1 MRIGIDCRRIL
12 DPKNNESAG
21 IGYYTYY
28 LIKNLL
34 ELDKTNQ
41 YFLFLYDLRIKLDEF
56 KQDNVQIIYFPGLE
70 NLGKVPFFYRH
81 LFVPQILRL
90 YHLDVYHNP
99 AYIIP
104 FFYFGKSV
112 ITVHDLAY
120 YKNPAWFPDHQ
131 FFNTRIL
138 TPWSIFKA
146 KKIIA
151 VSESTKKDL
160 IKYFKVKKEK
170 IEVILEGVDDYC
182 NLSVDES
189 KIEAKFKIS
198 EPYFLA
204 LGTLEP
210 RKNLV
215 RLIEAFNEFLK
226 DNPASNFK
234 LVLAGKKGWKYEPI
248 FEIIKNLK
256 LEQKV
261 IWVGYVHIPEKIYLL
276 KHSFALV
283 FPSLYEGFG
292 LPILEAMNMG
302 IAVVTSNVASIPEI
316 VIDNAVLIEPEDVV
330 SIKDGL
336 NKIYRD
342 ADLRQKLIERGR
354 GIARHFT
361 WAKSAQKTLE
371 LFESL
376 KK

>member
-12 DPKNNESAG
+12 DPKHNEAAG
-21 IGYYTYY
+21 VGYYTYY

-41 YFLFLYDLRIKLDEF
+41 YFLFLYNTRIKLDEF
-56 KQDNVQIIYFPGLE
+56 KQNNVHIVYFPGLE
-70 NLGKVPFFYRH
+70 NLGKIPFFYRH
-81 LFVPQILRL
+81 IFVPHILKLYRL
-90 YHLDVYHNP
+90 DIYHNP

-104 FFYFGKSV
+104 LFYFGKSV

-120 YKNPAWFPDHQ
+120 YKNPSWFPDHQ

-138 TPWSIFKA
+138 TPFSVYKA

-182 NLSVDES
+182 NLTVDES
-189 KIEAKFKIS
+189 KIEEKFKIS
-198 EPYFLA
+198 SPYFLA

-215 RLIEAFNEFLK
+215 RLIEAFNKFLL
-226 DNPASNFK
+226 DNPGSDFK

-248 FEIIKNLK
+248 FEAIKDLNLGD
-256 LEQKV
+256 KV
-261 IWVGYVHIPEKIYLL
+261 IWVGYVHLPEKIFLL
-276 KHSFALV
+276 SHSYALV

-302 IAVVTSNVASIPEI
+302 VSVVTSNVSSIPEI
-316 VIDNAVLIEPEDVV
+316 VIDNAVLIEPDDVE

-361 WAKSAQKTLE
+361 WEKSAQKTLQ

-376 KK
+376 K

>member
-12 DPKNNESAG
+12 DPKHNEAAG
-21 IGYYTYY
+21 VGYYTYY

-34 ELDKTNQ
+34 QLDKTSQ
-41 YFLFLYDLRIKLDEF
+41 YFLFLYDTRLKLEDF
-56 KQDNVQIIYFPGLE
+56 KQDNVHIIYFPGLE
-70 NLGKVPFFYRH
+70 HLGKIPFFYRH
-81 LFVPQILRL
+81 IFIPHILKLYRL
-90 YHLDVYHNP
+90 DLYHNP
-99 AYIIP
+99 AYVIP
-104 FFYFGKSV
+104 FFYFHKSV

-138 TPWSIFKA
+138 TPFSIWKA

-151 VSESTKKDL
+151 VSESTKNDL
-160 IKYFKVKKEK
+160 INYFKVRKEK

-189 KIEAKFKIS
+189 KIEEKFKIS
-198 EPYFLA
+198 GQYFLA

-215 RLIEAFNEFLK
+215 RLIQAFDGFLK
-226 DNPASNFK
+226 ENPDSNFK

-248 FEIIKNLK
+248 FEAIKNLN
-256 LEQKV
+256 LEDKV
-261 IWVGYVHIPEKIYLL
+261 IWVGYVHLPEKIYLL
-276 KHSFALV
+276 RKSFALV

-302 IAVVTSNVASIPEI
+302 VPVVTSNVASIPEI
-316 VIDNAVLIEPEDVV
+316 VIDNAVLIEPEDIE
-330 SIKDGL
+330 SIEEGL
-336 NKIYRD
+336 NKIYRN
-342 ADLRQKLIERGR
+342 ADLRQNLVKKGK

-361 WAKSAQKTLE
+361 WQKSAQKTLK
-371 LFESL
+371 FYESL
-376 KK
+376 K

>member
-12 DPKNNESAG
+12 DPKHNESAG
-21 IGYYTYY
+21 VGYYTYY

-34 ELDKTNQ
+34 ELDKINQ
-41 YFLFLYDLRIKLDEF
+41 YFLFLYDTRIKLPELE
-56 KQDNVQIIYFPGLE
+56 QDNVKIVYFPGLE
-70 NLGKVPFFYRH
+70 NIGKIPFFYRH
-81 LFVPQILRL
+81 LLVPHILSLYRL
-90 YHLDVYHNP
+90 NVYHNP

-131 FFNTRIL
+131 YFNTRIL
-138 TPWSIFKA
+138 TPLSIFKA
-146 KKIIA
+146 RKIIA

-160 IKYFKVKKEK
+160 IKYFHVKPEK

-198 EPYFLA
+198 DQYFLA

-215 RLIEAFNEFLK
+215 RLIGAFSEFLK
-226 DNPASNFK
+226 ENPESNIK
-234 LVLAGKKGWKYEPI
+234 LILAGKKGWKYEPI
-248 FEIIKNLK
+248 FEIIKNLE
-256 LEQKV
+256 LEDKV

-302 IAVVTSNVASIPEI
+302 VSVVTSNVASIPEI
-316 VIDNAVLIEPEDVV
+316 VIDNAVLIEPEDID
-330 SIKDGL
+330 SIKEGL
-336 NKIYRD
+336 NKIYRNSE
-342 ADLRQKLIERGR
+342 LRQKLIERGK

-361 WAKSAQKTLE
+361 WAKSAQKTLQ

-376 KK
+376 K

>member
-1 MRIGIDCRRIL
+1 MELTYMRIGIDCRRIL

-34 ELDKTNQ
+34 ETDKINQ
-41 YFLFLYDLRIKLDEF
+41 YFLFLYDSRIKLPEF
-56 KQDNVQIIYFPGLE
+56 EQDNVKLIYFPGLA
-70 NLGKVPFFYRH
+70 NIGKIPFFYRH
-81 LFVPQILRL
+81 LLVPYILSL
-90 YHLDVYHNP
+90 YRLDVYHNP

-131 FFNTRIL
+131 FFNTKIL
-138 TPWSIFKA
+138 IPFSIFKS

-151 VSESTKKDL
+151 VSESTKNDL
-160 IKYFKVKKEK
+160 IKYFKVKKKK

-182 NLSVDES
+182 NLAVDES
-189 KIEAKFKIS
+189 KIN
-198 EPYFLA
+198 

-215 RLIEAFNEFLK
+215 RLIKAFNEFLK
-226 DNPASNFK
+226 ENPDSNFK

-248 FEIIKNLK
+248 FETIKDLK
-256 LEQKV
+256 LEDKV
-261 IWVGYVHIPEKIYLL
+261 IWVGYVHLPEKIYLL

-302 IAVVTSNVASIPEI
+302 VAVVTSNVASIPEI
-316 VIDNAVLIEPEDVV
+316 VIDNAVLIEPEDRD
-330 SIKDGL
+330 SIKEGL

-361 WAKSAQKTLE
+361 WEKSAQKTLE

-376 KK
+376 K

>member
-12 DPKNNESAG
+12 DPKHNEAAG

-34 ELDKTNQ
+34 DTDKENQ
-41 YFLFLYDLRIKLDEF
+41 YFLFLYDTRIKLDEF

-70 NLGKVPFFYRH
+70 NIGKIPFLYRH
-81 LFVPQILRL
+81 ILVPRVLKL

-104 FFYFGKSV
+104 FFYFGRSV

-120 YKNPAWFPDHQ
+120 YKNPAWFPEHQ
-131 FFNTRIL
+131 YFNTRIL
-138 TPWSIFKA
+138 TPLSIYKA

-151 VSESTKKDL
+151 VSESTKNDL
-160 IKYFKVKKEK
+160 IKYFKVKPEK

-182 NLSVDES
+182 NLAVDDE
-189 KIEAKFKIS
+189 KIDVKFKIS
-198 EPYFLA
+198 SPYFLA

-215 RLIEAFNEFLK
+215 RLIESFNIFLTE
-226 DNPASNFK
+226 NPDSNFK
-234 LVLAGKKGWKYEPI
+234 LVLAGKKGWKYELI
-248 FEIIKNLK
+248 FETIKKLNL
-256 LEQKV
+256 EAKV
-261 IWVGYVHIPEKIYLL
+261 IWVGYVHLPEKIYLL
-276 KHSFALV
+276 KNSFALV

-302 IAVVTSNVASIPEI
+302 VAVVTSNVASIPEI
-316 VIDNAVLIEPEDVV
+316 VIDNAVLIEPEDTN
-330 SIKDGL
+330 SIKEGL

-342 ADLRQKLIERGR
+342 QELRQKLIERGK

-361 WAKSAQKTLE
+361 WEKSAQKTLE

-376 KK
+376 K

>member
-12 DPKNNESAG
+12 DVKHNQSAG
-21 IGYYTYY
+21 VGYYTYY

-34 ELDKTNQ
+34 KIDKTNQ
-41 YFLFLYDLRIKLDEF
+41 YFLFLYDARINLDDLR
-56 KQDNVQIIYFPGLE
+56 QDNVQIVYFPGLE
-70 NLGKVPFFYRH
+70 NIGKIPFLYRH
-81 LFVPQILRL
+81 VIVPHVLKL
-90 YHLDVYHNP
+90 YKLDVYHNP
-99 AYIIP
+99 AYVIP

-112 ITVHDLAY
+112 ITIHDMAY

-131 FFNTRIL
+131 FFNTKIL
-138 TPWSIFKA
+138 TPLSIWKA

-151 VSESTKKDL
+151 VSESTKKDT
-160 IKYFKVKKEK
+160 IKYFKVKEDK
-170 IEVILEGVDDYC
+170 IKVILEGIDDYC
-182 NLSVDES
+182 NIVVDENKIDS
-189 KIEAKFKIS
+189 KLKFTPS
-198 EPYFLA
+198 YFLA

-215 RLIEAFNEFLK
+215 RLIKAFDKFLK
-226 DNPASNFK
+226 ENSGSNFK

-248 FEIIKNLK
+248 FEIIEALK
-256 LEQKV
+256 LEDKV
-261 IWVGYVHIPEKIYLL
+261 IWVGYVTLPEKIFLL
-276 KHSFALV
+276 RHAYCLV

-302 IAVVTSNVASIPEI
+302 VSVVTSNVASIPEI
-316 VIDNAVLIEPEDVV
+316 VIDNAVLIEPEDVD

-342 ADLRQKLIERGR
+342 SALRLKLIERGK

-361 WAKSAQKTLE
+361 WEKSAQKTLE

-376 KK
+376 K

>member
-12 DPKNNESAG
+12 DPKHNESAG

-34 ELDKTNQ
+34 MIDKENQ
-41 YFLFLYDLRIKLDEF
+41 YFLFLYDSRIKLEEF
-56 KQDNVQIIYFPGLE
+56 KQDNVQIVYFPGLE
-70 NLGKVPFFYRH
+70 NIGKIPFFYRH
-81 LFVPQILRL
+81 IFVPHILKL
-90 YHLDVYHNP
+90 YHLDIYHNP

-112 ITVHDLAY
+112 ITVHDLAF
-120 YKNPAWFPDHQ
+120 YKNPAWFPEGQ

-138 TPWSIFKA
+138 TPFSLYKA

-151 VSESTKKDL
+151 VSESTKNDL

-170 IEVILEGVDDYC
+170 IKVVLEGVDDYC
-182 NLSVDES
+182 TLVVDES
-189 KIEAKFKIS
+189 KIDEKFKIID
-198 EPYFLA
+198 PYFLA

-210 RKNLV
+210 RKNIT
-215 RLIEAFNEFLK
+215 RLIEAFNKFLLE
-226 DNPASNFK
+226 NPESNFK
-234 LVLAGKKGWKYEPI
+234 LLLAGKKGWKYELI
-248 FEIIKNLK
+248 FETIKNLK
-256 LEQKV
+256 LEDKV
-261 IWVGYVHIPEKIYLL
+261 IWVGYVHLPEKIFLL
-276 KHSFALV
+276 RNSYSLV

-302 IAVVTSNVASIPEI
+302 VAVVTSNVASIPEI
-316 VIDNAVLIEPEDVV
+316 VIDNAVLIDPEDVE
-330 SIKDGL
+330 SIKEGL

-342 ADLRQKLIERGR
+342 HNLRQKLIERGK

-361 WAKSAQKTLE
+361 WGKSAQKTLE
-371 LFESL
+371 LYKSL
-376 KK
+376 K

>member
-12 DPKNNESAG
+12 DLKHNQAAG
-21 IGYYTYY
+21 VGYYTYY

-34 ELDKTNQ
+34 KIDKTNQ
-41 YFLFLYDLRIKLDEF
+41 YFLFLYDARINLDDL
-56 KQDNVQIIYFPGLE
+56 KQDNVQIVYFPGLE
-70 NLGKVPFFYRH
+70 NIGKIPFFYH
-81 LFVPQILRL
+81 HWFIPHILKLYRL
-90 YHLDVYHNP
+90 DLYHNP
-99 AYIIP
+99 AYVIP

-112 ITVHDLAY
+112 ITIHDMAY
-120 YKNPAWFPDHQ
+120 YKNPAWFPGHQ

-138 TPWSIFKA
+138 TPFSIWKA

-151 VSESTKKDL
+151 VSESTKKDT
-160 IKYFKVKKEK
+160 IKYFKVKKVK
-170 IEVILEGVDDYC
+170 IKVILEGIDDYC
-182 NLSVDES
+182 NIAVDEN
-189 KIEAKFKIS
+189 KIDDKLKFS
-198 EPYFLA
+198 SPYFLA

-215 RLIEAFNEFLK
+215 RLIQSFDKFLQE
-226 DNPASNFK
+226 NPDSNFK

-248 FEIIKNLK
+248 FEAIKALK
-256 LEQKV
+256 LEDKV
-261 IWVGYVHIPEKIYLL
+261 IWVGYVTLPEKIFLL
-276 KHSFALV
+276 RHAYCLV

-302 IAVVTSNVASIPEI
+302 VSVVTSNVSSIPEI
-316 VIDNAVLIEPEDVV
+316 VIDNAVLIEPEDVE

-336 NKIYRD
+336 NKIYRNQE
-342 ADLRQKLIERGR
+342 LRQKLIERGR

-361 WAKSAQKTLE
+361 WEKSAQKTLE

-376 KK
+376 K